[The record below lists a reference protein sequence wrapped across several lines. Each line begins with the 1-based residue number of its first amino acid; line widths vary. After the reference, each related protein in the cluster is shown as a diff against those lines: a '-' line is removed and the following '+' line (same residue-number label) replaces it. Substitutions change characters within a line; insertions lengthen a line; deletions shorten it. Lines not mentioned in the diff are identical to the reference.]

1 MGADGGGA
9 LPPGVISE
17 DFDDDSP
24 AEAVFYYKESTSG
37 TEDAGGSGATPAQK
51 TSTPLEL
58 DLVRVPPPPAP
69 SDRAGKDAAGGS
81 VSSGTTPAA
90 DATAGT
96 SMEAPSPTNGAKVSP
111 LGNEEDGDAS
121 TSRDDDEPGPGDS
134 DRERGNI
141 LDADLHEASPVT
153 GPAVS
158 SSSNFYEDFFYN
170 NNELHDQEE
179 AGGRDD
185 PFPAL
190 QRDWYHTCKPRI
202 HAWPPNLELPMRVF
216 ITVWNLHGKAPPR
229 DFSTWIPHSLQNP
242 SSMHHLYIVG
252 TCESCQTINQAIFC
266 RKRAKVQ
273 EFEQNFERFLN
284 GWSSPDAASA
294 ARSSPASDALDEAGS
309 YQKVAISSLGAI
321 HLMAFAH
328 KSIAQKI
335 WDVRTLNCST
345 GFGNVVGNKGGVLL
359 SLSVGASS
367 FLFVVSHL
375 PAHKSGYKKR
385 TEAFERIMGHSR
397 RYLKPANRMAPEQV
411 TPVSSAAWQDNTD
424 EIFESSCTARSPQRT
439 SITVGGA
446 AVGPGRT
453 SSTSSS
459 IGWRE
464 NDNIGAAA
472 SGEFLNQLPGSVEGN
487 HRTED
492 AEDKTPRRNH
502 LCCDV
507 EMENP
512 IVHDWWPTSSSRSR
526 SRRRPSCTGSISPSA
541 PDTSSSP
548 VSSPSSSSS
557 ISSTTDT
564 EIDAEQKKNGGGSLE
579 GVRSA
584 SRHLQVQNKRVE
596 LHVER
601 AASAPRSRSCR
612 ERRARQDRAKL
623 KWSARQRSITK
634 KREPPE
640 KLFVV
645 GESCRGVS
653 FFGADG
659 TNTRNQSVRES
670 ESGPKLRGGARS
682 RSASASVRPTD
693 DVNARNNSPPGLR
706 GGRASRIH
714 PVSEADLHDYVF
726 FFGDLNFRL
735 DISRDKA
742 DKHVALSEHAR
753 LLAADTLAPLLG
765 RNLPPWARR
774 SHAGDEDAEDDIPQR
789 GDVDEQ
795 NTTRAATGSPHHLQ
809 DHLLLHHER
818 PSWNQLTEM
827 PIRFPPT
834 YKIDA
839 YTRLQYDSSKKRRV
853 PAWTDRILFK
863 PNANLVPLAY
873 DAIFD
878 QEQLFLSDHRP
889 VFAQFAIKFAD
900 AQLRH
905 HALGKQA
912 TAARKGTSSV
922 CAIM

>member
-121 TSRDDDEPGPGDS
+121 TSRDGDEPGPGDS

-284 GWSSPDAASA
+284 GW
-294 ARSSPASDALDEAGS
+294 
-309 YQKVAISSLGAI
+309 YKVAISSLGAI

-424 EIFESSCTARSPQRT
+424 EIFESSCTARR
-439 SITVGGA
+439 
-446 AVGPGRT
+446 
-453 SSTSSS
+453 
-459 IGWRE
+459 
-464 NDNIGAAA
+464 
-472 SGEFLNQLPGSVEGN
+472 
-487 HRTED
+487 
-492 AEDKTPRRNH
+492 
-502 LCCDV
+502 
-507 EMENP
+507 
-512 IVHDWWPTSSSRSR
+512 
-526 SRRRPSCTGSISPSA
+526 
-541 PDTSSSP
+541 
-548 VSSPSSSSS
+548 
-557 ISSTTDT
+557 
-564 EIDAEQKKNGGGSLE
+564 
-579 GVRSA
+579 
-584 SRHLQVQNKRVE
+584 
-596 LHVER
+596 
-601 AASAPRSRSCR
+601 
-612 ERRARQDRAKL
+612 
-623 KWSARQRSITK
+623 
-634 KREPPE
+634 
-640 KLFVV
+640 
-645 GESCRGVS
+645 
-653 FFGADG
+653 
-659 TNTRNQSVRES
+659 
-670 ESGPKLRGGARS
+670 
-682 RSASASVRPTD
+682 
-693 DVNARNNSPPGLR
+693 LR